1 MMPRPYSST
10 PLALC
15 GLILTEMGLYFA
27 LLRPALL
34 SEDARYMGT
43 EISEVRAAVPGLLNW
58 LEKVF
63 WVLGGYML
71 GGGLL
76 AVCVAMTS
84 FRSRTKGVFGTV
96 TLAGLASIGWMA
108 AVNFSIDSAY
118 KWLLL
123 AFAVLWAVA
132 LTLLW
137 LEEPNGARLIEHME
151 ES

>member
-1 MMPRPYSST
+1 
-10 PLALC
+10 
-15 GLILTEMGLYFA
+15 
-27 LLRPALL
+27 
-34 SEDARYMGT
+34 
-43 EISEVRAAVPGLLNW
+43 
-58 LEKVF
+58 
-63 WVLGGYML
+63 ML

-76 AVCVAMTS
+76 TVCVAMTS

-96 TLAGLASIGWMA
+96 TLAGLASIGWIA
-108 AVNFSIDSAY
+108 AVNFIIDSDY